1 MNTLDQNKAE
11 VVYQQLKDINPNA
24 EIIYDKV
31 GISDENSANKF
42 IHDAD
47 MIIDEMDFGMF
58 KQSIRLQRAARQQDK
73 YYFFSSAIGY
83 GALIAIFDP
92 KGLTL
97 EEFDG
102 LPANAN
108 LDSVEKLRIPL
119 ERVMPFVPAYIKLA
133 AREVLQEVYAGKRA
147 VPTSSVGVGLTS
159 ILTANEA
166 INILL
171 KKKEIT
177 VAPRYLYIDLMEQR
191 FVVGNM
197 QTADRSSET
206 FQI

>member
-1 MNTLDQNKAE
+1 
-11 VVYQQLKDINPNA
+11 
-24 EIIYDKV
+24 
-31 GISDENSANKF
+31 
-42 IHDAD
+42 
-47 MIIDEMDFGMF
+47 
-58 KQSIRLQRAARQQDK
+58 
-73 YYFFSSAIGY
+73 
-83 GALIAIFDP
+83 
-92 KGLTL
+92 
-97 EEFDG
+97 
-102 LPANAN
+102 
-108 LDSVEKLRIPL
+108 
-119 ERVMPFVPAYIKLA
+119 
-133 AREVLQEVYAGKRA
+133 

-206 FQI
+206 FQILKQLK